1 MLGLTAIALLYG
13 GGDEA
18 LKSLQA
24 GTITA
29 ALPFTL
35 VVLLYGLCLVIGL
48 RQELKENKA
57 NLEP

>member
-18 LKSLQA
+18 LKALQA

-29 ALPFTL
+29 ALPFT
-35 VVLLYGLCLVIGL
+35 VIVLLFALCLIIGL
-48 RQELKENKA
+48 RAEAKEK
-57 NLEP
+57 